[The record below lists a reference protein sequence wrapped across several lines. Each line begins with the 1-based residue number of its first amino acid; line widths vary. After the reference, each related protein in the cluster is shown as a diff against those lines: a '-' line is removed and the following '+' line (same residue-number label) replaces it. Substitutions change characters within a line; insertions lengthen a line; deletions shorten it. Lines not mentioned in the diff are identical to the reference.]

1 MERLSVSLDEK
12 SLSIIEEYLSKYN
25 VSKAGIIRKALQCL
39 KNMEELREKIPLENI
54 MTYIDYL
61 ANMEHII
68 VDVAHWKSIFSEIG
82 KGSEKFW
89 DEVYKIGE
97 AHAKEYYDKGLRD
110 VEQILRY
117 IEKTNWY
124 KLNIDSE
131 NSYTLILT
139 VSESSKFIKTF
150 FEGFFSKFPRKIEIS
165 EGYKKIRIKLI

>member
-1 MERLSVSLDEK
+1 VERLSVSLDEK

-97 AHAKEYYDKGLRD
+97 AHTKEYYDKGLRD

-150 FEGFFSKFPRKIEIS
+150 FEGFFSKFPQKIEIS

>member
-97 AHAKEYYDKGLRD
+97 AHTKEYYDKGLRD

>member
-97 AHAKEYYDKGLRD
+97 AHTKEYYDKGLRD

-124 KLNIDSE
+124 KL
-131 NSYTLILT
+131 ILT

-150 FEGFFSKFPRKIEIS
+150 FEGFFSKFPQKIEIS